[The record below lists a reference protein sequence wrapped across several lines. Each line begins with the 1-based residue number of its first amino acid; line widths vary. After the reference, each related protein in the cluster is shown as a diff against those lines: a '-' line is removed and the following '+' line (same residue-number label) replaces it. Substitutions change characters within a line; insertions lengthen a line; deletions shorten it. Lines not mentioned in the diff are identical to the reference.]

1 MRRWRALGVFGGWVT
16 GLVLVSGCG
25 QALPTGAGLVT
36 GVDATGSGLLAG
48 DGSDALGAVVAGDLA
63 EGFRNFVA
71 DAKAAQGDASA
82 PVGLSDDE
90 RAQIEEI
97 RAQLDEGAITPEQ
110 FADQV
115 DAILGDAFPDGAFA
129 GRQFFGAAF
138 GERIR
143 QRVAERLALT
153 EEQLAAAR
161 EIFAR
166 THREIRR
173 IMLQTMAEIRLVL
186 TDEQR
191 AELDQLRG
199 ERFRSLRQSPDR
211 GGWRPGRFRERARS
225 FFERLATELEITD
238 AQREQ
243 IRLLREQLRES
254 VRATHQAARDE
265 FRALLTPEQL
275 EILEQI
281 ETRVQERVGQWRR
294 GGAGSASGG

>member
-1 MRRWRALGVFGGWVT
+1 MRRVRVLGVLGGWVV
-16 GLVLVSGCG
+16 GFMLVGGCG
-25 QALPTGAGLVT
+25 QALPTGAGLLPA
-36 GVDATGSGLLAG
+36 VDATGSGLLAS
-48 DGSDALGAVVAGDLA
+48 DGGVALGVVVAGDLA

-90 RAQIEEI
+90 RARIEEI
-97 RAQLDEGAITPEQ
+97 RAQLDEGAISPEQ

-115 DAILGDAFPDGAFA
+115 DAILGDHFAEGAFA
-129 GRQFFGAAF
+129 GQQFFGAAF

-191 AELDQLRG
+191 AEVDQLRG
-199 ERFRSLRQSPDR
+199 ERFRALRQSPDR

-225 FFERLATELEITD
+225 FFERLAAELEITD

-243 IRLLREQLRES
+243 IRVLREQLRDS
-254 VRATHQAARDE
+254 VRAAHQAARDE

-275 EILEQI
+275 EILQQI
-281 ETRVQERVGQWRR
+281 ETRVQERFGGSRR
-294 GGAGSASGG
+294 GAGSANGG